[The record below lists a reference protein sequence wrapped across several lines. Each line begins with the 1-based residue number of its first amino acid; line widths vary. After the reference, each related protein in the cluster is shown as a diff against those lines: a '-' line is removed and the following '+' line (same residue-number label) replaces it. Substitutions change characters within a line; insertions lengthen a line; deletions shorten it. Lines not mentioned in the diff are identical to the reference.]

1 MYLFKVCLSA
11 CVFLQAAVKALETAK
26 DLGHKTLEIK
36 TDSKY
41 TINGKDLTHAACWLF
56 CLILFISMDIYHS
69 RRTEC
74 IRSHQG
80 GRQEAGLLASPAGFS
95 GLSSSKVYTSLCI
108 GVKCQPS

>member
-1 MYLFKVCLSA
+1 MSLSSSEDTFVPILHIKLWGFFLHLFKVCLSA

-41 TINGKDLTHAACWLF
+41 TINGKDLIHAACWLF
-56 CLILFISMDIYHS
+56 RLILFISMDIYHS
-69 RRTEC
+69 RRAEC

-80 GRQEAGLLASPAGFS
+80 
-95 GLSSSKVYTSLCI
+95 
-108 GVKCQPS
+108 